1 MREAYATNLDSR
13 PKLDSQ
19 IVPKRLGCSREKEQM
34 NFTILVV
41 LTIFLSGCTFCEV
54 DRCLDHGGKWD
65 HEKKQCVF
73 E

>member
-13 PKLDSQ
+13 PKPDSR
-19 IVPKRLGCSREKEQM
+19 IVPERLRRSREKEQM

-41 LTIFLSGCTFCEV
+41 LTIFLSACTFCEV

-65 HEKKQCVF
+65 HEEEQCVF